1 MKRAT
6 MVFLLSVPFFMPHR
20 TAIAQ
25 EPSTTASSQSD
36 SRSAPLSDEWKIKN
50 ALSAGPDFVT
60 EKATV
65 MDRPNPG
72 EQHGTILRAGSNG
85 WTCMP
90 GRPGKPAHEPA
101 CAGATMMKWLQAR
114 FAERK
119 PNIDRVGMAYML
131 QGEAF
136 ADPNDLAVKTPP
148 KGKDWSYVGPHV
160 MIVLPNKDK
169 SALKY
174 VNRDISTSDPYVIE
188 LSSSSPLLVI
198 PIARPHQE
206 VKIETNNGN

>member
-1 MKRAT
+1 
-6 MVFLLSVPFFMPHR
+6 MVFLLSVPFFMPHH

-36 SRSAPLSDEWKIKN
+36 SSSAPLSDEWKIKN
-50 ALSAGPDFVT
+50 ALCVGPDFVT

-101 CAGATMMKWLQAR
+101 CADATMMKWLQAT

-119 PNIDRVGMAYML
+119 PNIDRVGIGLHASRRSFRRPKRPC
-131 QGEAF
+131 G
-136 ADPNDLAVKTPP
+136 KTPP

-169 SALKY
+169 WALKY
-174 VNRDISTSDPYVIE
+174 VTEISRRASLTS
-188 LSSSSPLLVI
+188 
-198 PIARPHQE
+198 
-206 VKIETNNGN
+206 